1 MDLATT
7 GGYATPDGAA
17 PELGLALL
25 PGISLAAQQE
35 VGVIESA
42 TVGSGSDTLAW
53 HVERIRERQASV
65 NAAEAEVRRRVAR
78 LIADAT
84 ASGAGPSDAAAP
96 GPGDE
101 ETEPKPSRP
110 LTFGPTR
117 AELAVRA
124 YRSAPAPKDER
135 EGRPRKRKSRW
146 ESAAGDG
153 AGTGTGTAVPDAS
166 AVEARLAGIVGKF
179 GVQPSSRAPAHLGL
193 AQGVGAADGGPT
205 PADSDDPEVVRQYAK
220 YLDANQRLDA
230 RDFRDERPERERSPS
245 PPPRYDARG
254 ARVNTREHRIEQK
267 LRDER
272 NDLAGWLVA
281 RCPHLFRPPQDWRPT
296 KKKRKIFVPEKEFPG
311 YNFIGLI
318 IGPRG
323 NTQKRMQRETNT
335 RIAIRGKGCIKG
347 NANRE
352 PNTDYAEDED
362 LHVTITGDTDEE
374 VDRAAAMV
382 RQLLKPVDETFN
394 EHKRAQ
400 LRELALINGTLRDIE
415 GMLCHACGRP
425 GHTQENCPE
434 KDVASYRADVALVTC
449 AICGDGGH
457 PTRDCPMR
465 NNAAA
470 AAGAQA
476 EMSSEYQSF
485 LSELGVDKVPGGV
498 GGAGLGAGLGAARDK
513 PTDPSKVYVGS
524 LADHIDD
531 GLLRALFE
539 SAGEIESARVVRNP
553 DGSAR
558 GFGFVKFADREA
570 AARAVASMNGAQV
583 EGRRIKVNVAGEKN
597 AAPAGPG
604 APRPPGMGMA
614 MGMAAGTG
622 GAPGPPPMGMGMG
635 VPGGMGMGM
644 GMGVPGGFA
653 PPPPPPPGWGL
664 RAAAAA
670 AAGDGGG
677 RERASASAAA
687 ARDGR
692 HAAPTAD
699 GHGHGPRGRDG
710 RGVRAHGRRV
720 PPAHGRAAAAPRGRR
735 IRATSPAD
743 GRLGGDPARGLGTPA
758 AAASSRVRRGA
769 PAAASRG
776 GRGAAAA
783 ASRVRRGAAAASRGG
798 RGASAARRPSRRVR
812 AIHARGR
819 GVKRSVYLQ

>member
-193 AQGVGAADGGPT
+193 AQGVGP
-205 PADSDDPEVVRQYAK
+205 PSADSDDPEVVRQYAK

-622 GAPGPPPMGMGMG
+622 GAPGPPPMGMG
-635 VPGGMGMGM
+635 
-644 GMGVPGGFA
+644 
-653 PPPPPPPGWGL
+653 L
-664 RAAAAA
+664 
-670 AAGDGGG
+670 
-677 RERASASAAA
+677 S
-687 ARDGR
+687 
-692 HAAPTAD
+692 
-699 GHGHGPRGRDG
+699 
-710 RGVRAHGRRV
+710 
-720 PPAHGRAAAAPRGRR
+720 
-735 IRATSPAD
+735 
-743 GRLGGDPARGLGTPA
+743 L
-758 AAASSRVRRGA
+758 
-769 PAAASRG
+769 
-776 GRGAAAA
+776 
-783 ASRVRRGAAAASRGG
+783 
-798 RGASAARRPSRRVR
+798 
-812 AIHARGR
+812 IHI
-819 GVKRSVYLQ
+819 